1 MFSQK
6 PIIIEYDF
14 DTSSVWDENMYL
26 NAMYSE
32 NGKFNSFRCPNKNW
46 RPLRLDFRNAHFV
59 IHDSNGSI
67 HSKRWNCSLRQIGAN
82 RYQYEL
88 LNKRNAIRAA

>member
-1 MFSQK
+1 MILILRAYGMKICILMPCIQK
-6 PIIIEYDF
+6 TENSTVF
-14 DTSSVWDENMYL
+14 DVRIKIVGW
-26 NAMYSE
+26 
-32 NGKFNSFRCPNKNW
+32 
-46 RPLRLDFRNAHFV
+46 PLKLDFRNVHFV

-67 HSKRWNCSLRQIGAN
+67 HSKRWNCSLRQFGAN

>member
-26 NAMYSE
+26 MLYIQKTE
-32 NGKFNSFRCPNKNW
+32 NSTVFDVRIKIVGW
-46 RPLRLDFRNAHFV
+46 PLKLDFRNAHFV

-67 HSKRWNCSLRQIGAN
+67 HSKRWNCSLRQFGATYTN
-82 RYQYEL
+82 MNY
-88 LNKRNAIRAA
+88 